1 MRSYTSEQIKF
12 IKAFKAKGFVWS
24 FIATKFEEKYKVK
37 VSGDAM
43 RFAVARRS
51 NKPANKPQPRGKEN
65 NGVILCISDPHAPYM
80 HQDTVAFLAAVK
92 KKYNP
97 TRVVCLGDER
107 DGHAESYH
115 ESNPDLPSAGDE
127 LDLAIQQ
134 LKPLYKLF
142 PVVDVLD
149 SNHGSLAVR
158 KAQTAGISRKHLQSY
173 RDVLGAPEGWEWH
186 MDLLLDLPGGGKV
199 YFHHGLCADV
209 LKLVAL
215 RGVSAVQGHYHTT
228 FKIGYIA
235 NPQTLLW
242 GMQVGCSID
251 AKSMAFA
258 YGRNTLQRPIVGHGI
273 IINGLPKLLPMVLNS
288 DGRWNKIVP

>member
-12 IKAFKAKGFVWS
+12 IKALKAKGFVWS
-24 FIATKFEEKYKVK
+24 FIATKFEERYKVK

-43 RFAVARRS
+43 RFAVARKRKKVGNAPVVADKN
-51 NKPANKPQPRGKEN
+51 NK
-65 NGVILCISDPHAPYM
+65 VILCISDLHAPYM
-80 HQDTVAFLAAVK
+80 HQDTVKFLAAVK

-115 ESNPDLPSAGDE
+115 ESSPDLPSAGDE
-127 LDLAIQQ
+127 LDMAVEQ
-134 LKPLYKLF
+134 LKPIYKLF
-142 PVVDVLD
+142 PVADVLE

-158 KAQTAGISRKHLQSY
+158 KAQTAGISRKHLQPY
-173 RDVLGAPEGWEWH
+173 RDVLGAPKGWDWH
-186 MDLLLDLPGGGKV
+186 MDLLLDIPNGSKV

-209 LKLVAL
+209 MKLVSL
-215 RGVSAVQGHYHTT
+215 RGVCCVQGHYHNT
-228 FKIGYIA
+228 FKIGYIG
-235 NPQTLLW
+235 NPQALLW

-258 YGRNTLQRPIVGHGI
+258 YGRNTLQRPVVGHGI
-273 IINGLPKLLPMVLNS
+273 IIDGLPKLLPMVLNS
-288 DGRWNKIVP
+288 NGRWNGIVP